1 MLERRYAKRLLLKG
15 CLLSRCIDEEPF
27 RRLLEGREW
36 IENSW
41 NWEWIAAP
49 AFSFAMD
56 MQHIHHG
63 VGQLLMHLPS
73 LNPLKLQQFVS
84 CPKVSN

>member
-15 CLLSRCIDEEPF
+15 CPLSRCIDEELF
-27 RRLLEGREW
+27 RRILEGREW

-41 NWEWIAAP
+41 NWEWKAAP

-63 VGQLLMHLPS
+63 VGQLLMHSPS
-73 LNPLKLQQFVS
+73 SNPLKLQQFELWA
-84 CPKVSN
+84 KVSN

>member
-1 MLERRYAKRLLLKG
+1 MLERRYAKRLLSKG
-15 CLLSRCIDEEPF
+15 YPLSRCIDEEPC

-41 NWEWIAAP
+41 NWEWKAAP

-73 LNPLKLQQFVS
+73 LNPLKLQQIEL
-84 CPKVSN
+84 CPKVSS